1 MHKLVRVYGM
11 NNVFQYMLDH
21 IPEGSNYTI
30 QNKKA
35 FSRMTGSQYIMT
47 ASDYHVMEERYNKII
62 AQNAAFGNPSGEKFA
77 LRPQTDTPEF
87 QQIASAYIKAFQGH
101 RRNCRCC

>member
-35 FSRMTGSQYIMT
+35 FSRMAGAQYIMT
-47 ASDYHVMEERYNKII
+47 EADYHVMEERYNKVV
-62 AQNAAFGNPSGEKFA
+62 AQNAAFDNPSGEKFA
-77 LRPQTDTPEF
+77 LHNDLRVQ
-87 QQIASAYIKAFQGH
+87 AMYIGNKKRKPFHADG
-101 RRNCRCC
+101 